1 MISEYSGYV
10 SNLVSRVF
18 PVSHCTFVYLINCV
32 IQGLNNVLGANQGM
46 SNIYLIY
53 LMVALEQE
61 YLLMFLHVLLK
72 KISSC
77 WTKVSS
83 RSFHLTYLWR
93 SRYMFLQRYVIRFL
107 IFCNYIYLFCFVR
120 SLRTKFETHARI

>member
-53 LMVALEQE
+53 LMFALEQE

-72 KISSC
+72 KNSSC

-83 RSFHLTYLWR
+83 RSFHLTY
-93 SRYMFLQRYVIRFL
+93 MFLQRYVIRFL
-107 IFCNYIYLFCFVR
+107 IFCNFINLFCFVR